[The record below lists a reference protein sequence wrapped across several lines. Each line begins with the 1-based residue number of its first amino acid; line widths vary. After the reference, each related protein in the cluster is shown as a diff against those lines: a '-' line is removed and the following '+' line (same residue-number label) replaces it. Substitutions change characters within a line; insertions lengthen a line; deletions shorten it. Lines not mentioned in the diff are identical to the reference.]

1 MSAMGQ
7 AMKLPAILDLAGA
20 EQMAAGLRPAFEQRQ
35 RMCIDASQVEA
46 VTLAGMQVLLSA
58 AKNPELFAFE
68 NPSEQFT
75 GAFRDCGLDWN
86 AIYVPAAVEAAPVE
100 AAAPEAA
107 PADTSEPVGDGA
119 TSMSKRIMTIDD
131 SKTMRDML
139 MLTLANAGFQVF
151 QAVDGQAGVDALRE
165 QEVDIVITD
174 INMPKMDGYEVI
186 RELRSRPEHKKTP
199 ILVLTTEAEG
209 SKRTIARD
217 LGATGWLV
225 KPFDPERLI
234 ETVHKVCP

>member
-1 MSAMGQ
+1 MSATGE

-20 EQMAAGLRPAFEQRQ
+20 EQMAAGLRPAFEQRR
-35 RMCIDASQVEA
+35 RMSIDASGVEA
-46 VTLAGMQVLLSA
+46 VTLAGMQVLLAA

-68 NPSEQFT
+68 NPSEPFT
-75 GAFRDCGLDWN
+75 GAFSDCGLDWN
-86 AIYVPAAVEAAPVE
+86 AIYVSAPAEAASAETAPAETTEPVE
-100 AAAPEAA
+100 
-107 PADTSEPVGDGA
+107 DGA
-119 TSMSKRIMTIDD
+119 TTMTKRIMTIDD

-139 MLTLANAGFQVF
+139 MLTLANAAFEVF
-151 QAVDGQAGVDALRE
+151 QAVDGQAGVDALRG
-165 QEVDIVITD
+165 QEVDLVITD